1 MSLHTLFETQVKIG
15 ISDADFKKG
24 IAAAG
29 TAVKDFAL
37 MGGRALADFAKDSI
51 STGEQFDKSMA
62 QVAATMGQTVDE
74 ITELRDFAK
83 EMGSTTAFSAS
94 QAADALNYMAL
105 AGYDAATSME
115 MLPNVLNLAAAGG
128 IELANA
134 SDMVT
139 DAQSALGL
147 SIEDTTALVDKMATT
162 ASKSNTSVAQL
173 GQAILT
179 VGGTAKNLKGGT
191 TELATVLGILADNGI
206 KGAEGG
212 TALRNV
218 MNSLIAPTESTQAV
232 LDELGVAV
240 FDAEGNI
247 RSFNDIFLDLRNGMD
262 KLTQQERMKA
272 MSNLF
277 NTRDMK
283 SAEALIAN
291 VGDRYNELSGYIDN
305 AAGSAE
311 KMAETQLDTLAGDK
325 TKFQS
330 ALEGMKL
337 SVSDALTPM
346 LREATQ
352 FGTKWIST
360 ITNSFNQRGVKGVT
374 NSVKW
379 MVKSGI
385 SQLGVAIPEI
395 TKTVF
400 DEVIKPIGE
409 GLLGVLPDWLSDD
422 IKSIFGS
429 VSDLIGNID
438 FDKLKDSLSDLG
450 DSLEPLAEKL
460 SGGVA
465 WAFENVLKP
474 FGEWVMNDALP
485 LAMEVIGGVLDN
497 ISNTL
502 DILAPLGEAA
512 WNGFFKPLFSGIGEL
527 SEGTLMMLSH
537 ALSDI
542 AETFKG
548 FDTQGFIDDAINGN
562 FFENWKVGIDDIV
575 QSIDDFGEKVDEFF
589 GVNSVTETWNRA
601 WQIAGG
607 VIYDASVVICD
618 AFENIIEANK
628 KLIDSITN
636 FPSKWVD
643 FWSGFGEYLAS
654 DKAERHM
661 IDSNADGGYVSTPRL
676 SWIAEKEPEYII
688 PESKMDK
695 VFKGGGNTY
704 NITVNMNGSGNTE
717 EDAHNLAELSIQQ
730 IRAIGG
736 TGY

>member
-1 MSLHTLFETQVKIG
+1 MSLHTLFETQVKVG

-105 AGYDAATSME
+105 AGYDAATSMG

-305 AAGSAE
+305 AAGAAE

-330 ALEGMKL
+330 ALEGIKL
-337 SVSDALTPM
+337 TISDALTPT

-352 FGTKWIST
+352 FGTNLLGKLTTALKISDTRALVKAVLNIGKWTLRDIAST
-360 ITNSFNQRGVKGVT
+360 LQ
-374 NSVKW
+374 
-379 MVKSGI
+379 
-385 SQLGVAIPEI
+385 EI
-395 TKTVF
+395 AP
-400 DEVIKPIGE
+400 EVINVVANDVLMPIGDA
-409 GLLGVLPDWLSDD
+409 LLNILPDWLGED
-422 IKSIFGS
+422 IKSIFS
-429 VSDLIGNID
+429 VIKDFAGGID
-438 FDKLKDSLSDLG
+438 FDTIKEKLGEFAVSLSG
-450 DSLEPLAEKL
+450 LAETIT
-460 SGGVA
+460 GGIA
-465 WAFENVLKP
+465 WAFENVLSPLGSWLANNMLPAAIDLLSGAFYVLK
-474 FGEWVMNDALP
+474 DAL
-485 LAMEVIGGVLDN
+485 E
-497 ISNTL
+497 
-502 DILAPLGEAA
+502 ILAPVGEAV
-512 WNGFFKPLFSGIGEL
+512 WEDFLSPLFSKVGDLAVIGIQDLATALKEIGQFFDGFEL
-527 SEGTLMMLSH
+527 SGFL
-537 ALSDI
+537 
-542 AETFKG
+542 ETIF
-548 FDTQGFIDDAINGN
+548 NGD
-562 FFENWKVGIDDIV
+562 FWDNWKDEVESWGNV
-575 QSIDDFGEKVDEFF
+575 VDEFF
-589 GVNSVTETWNRA
+589 GSNGLAQWWNSTFQTL
-601 WQIAGG
+601 GG
-607 VIYDASVVICD
+607 GIYSLKERFVDLANAIVDGVGKIKD
-618 AFENIIEANK
+618 TIGDKWDYFE
-628 KLIDSITN
+628 
-636 FPSKWVD
+636 
-643 FWSGFGEYLAS
+643 GFGEYLF
-654 DKAERHM
+654 DKIHGLDDIPAYG
-661 IDSNADGGYVSTPRL
+661 DGGRVTRPTL
-676 SWIAEKEPEYII
+676 AIVGEKEPETIV
-688 PESKMDK
+688 PDSKLSTL
-695 VFKGGGNTY
+695 GGVTI
-704 NITVNMNGSGNTE
+704 NINVEGGISSDYDVERIATK
-717 EDAHNLAELSIQQ
+717 LADLNIFQT
-730 IRAIGG
+730 RAIGG
-736 TGY
+736 TGF

>member
-1 MSLHTLFETQVKIG
+1 MSLSTLFETQVKIG

-330 ALEGMKL
+330 ALEGIKL
-337 SVSDALTPM
+337 TISDALTPT

-352 FGTKWIST
+352 FGTNLLGKLTTALKISDTRALVKAVLNIGKWTLRDIAST
-360 ITNSFNQRGVKGVT
+360 LQ
-374 NSVKW
+374 
-379 MVKSGI
+379 
-385 SQLGVAIPEI
+385 EI
-395 TKTVF
+395 AP
-400 DEVIKPIGE
+400 EVISFVSNDIIAPIGDT
-409 GLLGVLPDWLSDD
+409 LLNILPDWLGDD

-429 VSDLIGNID
+429 VDSFVKSID
-438 FDKLKDSLSDLG
+438 FGKLKSSLSGLG
-450 DSLEPLAEKL
+450 ESLEPLVQKL
-460 SGGVA
+460 SGGIA

-474 FGEWVMNDALP
+474 LGTWIVNDAIP
-485 LAMEVIGGVLDN
+485 LGIDLISAALGN
-497 ISNTL
+497 INNVL
-502 DILAPLGEAA
+502 DILAPIAQPIWDNFLS
-512 WNGFFKPLFSGIGEL
+512 PLFSAVGDLAVGSLDILANSLKTIGEAFKDFDSAGFL
-527 SEGTLMMLSH
+527 E
-537 ALSDI
+537 DI
-542 AETFKG
+542 M
-548 FDTQGFIDDAINGN
+548 NGN
-562 FFENWKVGIDDIV
+562 FFEDWKLGMGAIGDTLETFGAD
-575 QSIDDFGEKVDEFF
+575 IDDFFKGPGEK
-589 GVNSVTETWNRA
+589 WNQL
-601 WQIAGG
+601 WQNFGG
-607 VIYDASVVICD
+607 VVFELKEDLVA
-618 AFENIIEANK
+618 AFEAIKRGIEGIGEA
-628 KLIDSITN
+628 IDKHNS
-636 FPSKWVD
+636 
-643 FWSGFGEYLAS
+643 FWSSLGEKAY
-654 DKAERHM
+654 DKIHG

-676 SWIAEKEPEYII
+676 SWVAEKEPEYII

-695 VFKGGGNTY
+695 VFNRNSGDVIININVEGGISSDY
-704 NITVNMNGSGNTE
+704 DVERLASK
-717 EDAHNLAELSIQQ
+717 LAELNVLQT
-730 IRAIGG
+730 RAIGG
-736 TGY
+736 TSF